1 MIRIVRSTRSGCGMR
16 AKSMGSALMS
26 WPLRSK
32 NVRRLRGDVEIPARE
47 SLRQMIISI
56 ERGGAFGDMWRSDLA
71 AAFGREPDE
80 LFSVPIASPLPH
92 PLLLRVPVDEDVLS
106 VITAQRAAHI
116 QAEHAFGPQHARPLV
131 ERDLDTVEALIKA
144 APRRLKLAVAE
155 AAGTIAEVAGWIAQ
169 DLGDHSAAQNL
180 THKAFLHLRMASPE
194 VQAMIL
200 MRQSNILAH
209 SEPGLA
215 VDLAADAADL
225 IDGRDP
231 GRLAASVARQQALAA
246 LHNGDERS
254 FYRHAA
260 HALDLGDI
268 EPVEDDRAPYAHAAY
283 VASDVASGYLRLGNP
298 DRALELLT
306 DHHAQWTSQQHRDRA
321 VADMRLLHA
330 YIAVREYRLAL
341 VLADTAIPAYLSA
354 PSQRARRHLARAGT
368 LVRQRRRSDS
378 NSVLQE
384 LAGRI
389 KNATQGVIA

>member
-1 MIRIVRSTRSGCGMR
+1 
-16 AKSMGSALMS
+16 MS

-231 GRLAASVARQQALAA
+231 GRLQRVSPASKPWQLCTMVTNAASTATPPTPSTWAI
-246 LHNGDERS
+246 S
-254 FYRHAA
+254 
-260 HALDLGDI
+260 
-268 EPVEDDRAPYAHAAY
+268 
-283 VASDVASGYLRLGNP
+283 NP
-298 DRALELLT
+298 WRT
-306 DHHAQWTSQQHRDRA
+306 IGHPTPTQH
-321 VADMRLLHA
+321 
-330 YIAVREYRLAL
+330 
-341 VLADTAIPAYLSA
+341 T
-354 PSQRARRHLARAGT
+354 
-368 LVRQRRRSDS
+368 
-378 NSVLQE
+378 
-384 LAGRI
+384 
-389 KNATQGVIA
+389 